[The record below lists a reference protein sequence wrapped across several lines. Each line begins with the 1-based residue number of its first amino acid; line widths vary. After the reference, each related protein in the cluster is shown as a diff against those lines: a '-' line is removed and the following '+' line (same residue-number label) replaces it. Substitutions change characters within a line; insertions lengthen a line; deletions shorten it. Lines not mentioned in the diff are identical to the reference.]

1 VGGDGD
7 SVTSR
12 IKKATEELDAM
23 QSEIAAEIESVGDFE
38 TAKALELSLL
48 EMYDRSV
55 EELQNEERIIVI
67 PILSLRID
75 ACSLVLKDPGLTRAI

>member
-23 QSEIAAEIESVGDFE
+23 QSEIAAEIESLGDFE

-48 EMYDRSV
+48 EMYNRSV
-55 EELQNEERIIVI
+55 EELQNEEHIIVI